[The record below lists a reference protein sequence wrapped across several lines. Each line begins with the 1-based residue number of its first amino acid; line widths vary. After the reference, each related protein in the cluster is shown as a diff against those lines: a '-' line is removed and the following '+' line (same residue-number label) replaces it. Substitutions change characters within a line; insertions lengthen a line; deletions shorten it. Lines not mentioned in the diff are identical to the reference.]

1 MIKVWFLK
9 GLPASGKSTWARDK
23 VLEAPANS
31 IKRVNKD
38 ELRKMLDG
46 GRYSKGS
53 EAFVLD
59 IRDQIITKALFAGKS
74 VIVDDTNFEE
84 KHLEQVKNLVKYV
97 NVHSNKQVTIE
108 TKFFNTDV
116 KECIKRNALR
126 SEAERVPEQVIWD
139 MYNRYIK
146 PQEYP
151 TTANLEQN
159 KELPPA
165 IICDLDGTLAL
176 HRGRSPYD
184 CMQCDTDAL
193 NEPVAKIL
201 WAKEEKGYQLI
212 FVSGRNAECFEK
224 TRDWL
229 IMNGFRD
236 FILHM
241 REEGDNRKDAIIK
254 KEIFYDLIHPYF
266 YVEYV
271 LDDRN
276 QVVDMWRK
284 EVGLPCFQV
293 NYGDF

>member
-1 MIKVWFLK
+1 MQKIWFLR
-9 GLPASGKSTWARDK
+9 GLPGSGKSTWARNK
-23 VLEAPANS
+23 VLEAPANF

-38 ELRKMLDG
+38 ELRKMLDA
-46 GRYSKGS
+46 GRYSKGN
-53 EAFVLD
+53 EQFILELKNFIILRALD
-59 IRDQIITKALFAGKS
+59 EGKH
-74 VIVDDTNFEE
+74 VIVDDTNFEP
-84 KHLEQVKNLVKYV
+84 KHLEAVEYIIKNLTSAKD
-97 NVHSNKQVTIE
+97 VHIEIKDFNIDVT
-108 TKFFNTDV
+108 
-116 KECIKRNALR
+116 ECIKRNELR
-126 SEAERVPEQVIWD
+126 SESERVPESVIWD
-139 MYNRYIK
+139 MYNRYVK

-151 TTANLEQN
+151 TQPHLEQD
-159 KELPPA
+159 KSLPPA

-212 FVSGRNAECFEK
+212 FVSGRNGECFEK
-224 TRDWL
+224 SRDWL

-241 REEGDNRKDAIIK
+241 REDGDNRKDAIVK

-284 EVGLPCFQV
+284 EIGLPCFQV